1 MVVSSLLYKVKC
13 LKETIT
19 YKPGY
24 WTFDCFAK
32 SDEALNLVSNLFS
45 SLKLNKGKKNKLSD
59 KQMEARYI
67 ALDRCLST
75 LIVKT
80 ELQAGI
86 IVSIPLAK

>member
-1 MVVSSLLYKVKC
+1 MRVKC

-45 SLKLNKGKKNKLSD
+45 SLKLYKGKKNKLSD
-59 KQMEARYI
+59 KQLEARYI

-86 IVSIPLAK
+86 VVSIPLAK